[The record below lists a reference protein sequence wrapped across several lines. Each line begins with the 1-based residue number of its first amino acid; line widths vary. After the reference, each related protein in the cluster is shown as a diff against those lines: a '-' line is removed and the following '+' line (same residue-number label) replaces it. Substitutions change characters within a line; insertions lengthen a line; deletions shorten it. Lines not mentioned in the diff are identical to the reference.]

1 MHLRTTLLAL
11 GLALAGSAHAL
22 ELDEAQSRH
31 QGAVTCIDRL
41 FYDGGYS
48 VGDAQRT
55 ALINEFL
62 SHYKLPAYDET
73 AYSQAQVSGTQF
85 DMTAY
90 MAGYQLCDED
100 VDYVTALGKRH
111 GRELPEG

>member
-1 MHLRTTLLAL
+1 MYLRTTLLAL
-11 GLALAGSAHAL
+11 GLALTGSAHAV
-22 ELDEAQSRH
+22 ELNEAQSRY

-41 FYDGGYS
+41 FYDGGYDE
-48 VGDAQRT
+48 GDAQRV

-62 SHYKLPAYDET
+62 SHNKLPAYDEAT
-73 AYSQAQVSGTQF
+73 YSQAQQKGTQI
-85 DMTAY
+85 DTTAF
-90 MAGYQLCDED
+90 MAGYELCNE